1 MPEGGAGGLRA
12 SPWTG
17 RRRRRPAAALD
28 SLWIL
33 RIFLVTFCP
42 HAQSGIAGR
51 VLFPGTACRS
61 SLPALLGWA
70 SRRAA
75 QPVPAALVF
84 PGDAA
89 AQLRRSYQARHR
101 VGACGSCLFPA
112 VIYTLH
118 QGGLHRH
125 SLRPARWR
133 EPGEGHELSL
143 AGLFRPGAPRLRHEW
158 PPKRK
163 RGATS
168 LHLKTGTTARRLPAA
183 WRGLRRA
190 RRGGFFLLV
199 SVGRRVGMLR

>member
-1 MPEGGAGGLRA
+1 MAYAPHPGQVAAAAAPPRPWIHSGFCASFWLLFARTHSRA
-12 SPWTG
+12 SRAASCSRGLPAGAACTPSSAGPRGEQRSLSLRPWC
-17 RRRRRPAAALD
+17 
-28 SLWIL
+28 
-33 RIFLVTFCP
+33 FLVT
-42 HAQSGIAGR
+42 
-51 VLFPGTACRS
+51 
-61 SLPALLGWA
+61 
-70 SRRAA
+70 
-75 QPVPAALVF
+75 
-84 PGDAA
+84 
-89 AQLRRSYQARHR
+89 LRRSYQARHR

-143 AGLFRPGAPRLRHEW
+143 AGLFRPDAPRLRHEW

-163 RGATS
+163 RGTTS

-190 RRGGFFLLV
+190 RRGGF
-199 SVGRRVGMLR
+199 SC